1 MNALWACALSA
12 LIGASGGWYIQG
24 LRWDAS
30 EAKLR
35 DAQSAALSAAYDYRD
50 AKVRTAEDKKEVVE
64 REFNDF
70 KNAEAARDGDINTGV
85 KRVYVRASCPSVPA
99 AETDTS
105 RAASGT
111 AELDPAYRQALSD
124 LRRGAAE
131 QLMLLNLCRAELIA
145 R

>member
-1 MNALWACALSA
+1 MNALYACALAA
-12 LIGASGGWYIQG
+12 LLGAAGGWYVQG

-30 EAKLR
+30 EAELR
-35 DAQSAALSAAYDYRD
+35 DAQSAALAAAHDDRD
-50 AKVRTAEDKKEVVE
+50 AKVKAAEDKKEVVE

-70 KNAEAARDGDINTGV
+70 KKGEADRDDAIGSGV
-85 KRVYVRASCPSVPA
+85 KRVYVRASCPAVPA
-99 AETDTS
+99 VETDTG

-111 AELDPAYRQALSD
+111 AELDPAYRQTLSD

-131 QLMLLNLCRAELIA
+131 QLRLLNLCRAELIA

>member
-35 DAQSAALSAAYDYRD
+35 DAQSAALSAAYDDRD
-50 AKVRTAEDKKEVVE
+50 AKIEAAENRKEVIE

-70 KNAEAARDGDINTGV
+70 KKAESVRDDAINAGTQ
-85 KRVYVRASCPSVPA
+85 RVYVRASCPAVPE
-99 AETDTS
+99 AEADTG
-105 RAASGT
+105 RAESGA
-111 AELDPAYRQALSD
+111 AELDPAYRQTLSD
-124 LRRGAAE
+124 LRRGAEE
-131 QLMLLNLCRAELIA
+131 QLKLLNKCRAELID

>member
-1 MNALWACALSA
+1 MNTLTACVLSA
-12 LIGASGGWYIQG
+12 LIGAAGGWYVQG

-35 DAQSAALSAAYDYRD
+35 GEQSEALRKVYIDRDTRVAA
-50 AKVRTAEDKKEVVE
+50 AEDKKEVVE

-70 KNAEAARDGDINTGV
+70 KKTETARDGDINTGV
-85 KRVYVRASCPSVPA
+85 KRVYVRASCPAMPA
-99 AETDTS
+99 AEADTG
-105 RAASGT
+105 RASGGSV
-111 AELDPAYRQALSD
+111 ELDPAYRQTLSD

-131 QLMLLNLCRAELIA
+131 QLRLLNLCRAELIA

>member
-1 MNALWACALSA
+1 MNALYACALTA
-12 LIGASGGWYIQG
+12 LLGLAGGWYVQG
-24 LRWDAS
+24 LRWGES
-30 EAKLR
+30 EATLR
-35 DAQSAALSAAYDYRD
+35 KDQLESLQAAHDERD
-50 AKVRTAEDKKEVVE
+50 AKVKAAEDKKEVVE

-70 KNAEAARDGDINTGV
+70 KKAEADRDDAIGSGV
-85 KRVYVRASCPSVPA
+85 KRVYVRASCPAVPA

-111 AELDPAYRQALSD
+111 AELDPAYRQTLSD

-131 QLMLLNLCRAELIA
+131 QLRLLNLCRAELIA